1 MRKLIVATL
10 LALAATPAFG
20 AYYVAGDFNGW
31 NAAGNIM
38 TDMGGG
44 IWQTT
49 LSGVGGRHEFKVTIG
64 DWSQNWPG
72 SGNSWFFGDGSGN
85 VTLTFNANDIQDGW
99 RGNWGR
105 MGTST
110 DPGTW
115 TAVGDWQGWNNAN
128 PATAMAPQGGGIYKT
143 QATLAPGW
151 YQWKAVVTGSWD
163 AIGDDFRSVNANT
176 TWFEVTAEKPT
187 AVFWVDALNGIIK
200 VETVPE
206 PATLGLMVLG
216 GLGLLRRRAR

>member
-1 MRKLIVATL
+1 MRAIILTALFATF
-10 LALAATPAFG
+10 AAPVWG

-44 IWQTT
+44 VWQVD
-49 LSGVGGRHEFKVTIG
+49 LSNVGGRHEFKVTIG
-64 DWSQNWPG
+64 DWSQSWPG
-72 SGNSWFFGDGSGN
+72 SGNSWFFGDGAGN

-115 TAVGDWQGWNNAN
+115 TAVGDWQGWNNAGN
-128 PATAMAPQGGGIYKT
+128 AMVAQGGGIYRYE
-143 QATLAPGW
+143 QVLAPGW

-176 TWFEVTAEKPT
+176 TWFEVTAANPI
-187 AVFWVDALNGIIK
+187 AVFEVNALAGIERVYTI
-200 VETVPE
+200 PE
-206 PATLGLMVLG
+206 PATLGLVAVGVLG
-216 GLGLLRRRAR
+216 MVRRRGR